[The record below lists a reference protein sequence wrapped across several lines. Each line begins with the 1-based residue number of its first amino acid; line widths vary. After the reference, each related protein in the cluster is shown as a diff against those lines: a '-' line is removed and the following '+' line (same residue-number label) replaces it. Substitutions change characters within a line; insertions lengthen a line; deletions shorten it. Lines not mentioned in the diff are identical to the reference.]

1 MLAKRDKKKMRRDSA
16 AEQGEIKAFLGAGS
30 QFEGTLVFEEVVR
43 MDGAFSGRINSKD
56 TLIVGETADIQ
67 AEVTVG
73 TLVLSGRFKGTIN
86 ASKKV
91 ELRAP
96 AEVEGSIETPLL
108 SVEEGVKLNSSINM
122 RRDGLAAPTN
132 EIME

>member
-122 RRDGLAAPTN
+122 RLAAPTN